1 MTMRNSAY
9 MISLRFDGKG
19 TACKSIVLQFT
30 LSDLTSQ
37 SSISQDFWKRPHYI
51 KNVTPEQQNKGKM
64 GLKMRIFRIRFT
76 TVPTSTSCK
85 NFKDGDIFNFIE
97 AAVFLENKKVVLFPL
112 QSSEIELNG
121 ISVIRHGI
129 PWLKS

>member
-9 MISLRFDGKG
+9 MISLRLDGRG

-37 SSISQDFWKRPHYI
+37 SSISRDFYKRFIGPHYI

-64 GLKMRIFRIRFT
+64 GLKMIIFRIRFT
-76 TVPTSTSCK
+76 TVTTSTSCK
-85 NFKDGDIFNFIE
+85 NFKDGDIFNLNE
-97 AAVFLENKKVVLFPL
+97 AAVFLENKKRLSY
-112 QSSEIELNG
+112 SSYNP
-121 ISVIRHGI
+121 R
-129 PWLKS
+129 K